1 MFFVLFGF
9 LNRSDRKSQS
19 KFLNVYFLSVFVVVV
34 SLVLRTFSMLRL
46 LFWFLFVFVFRL
58 LEIR

>member
-9 LNRSDRKSQS
+9 LNHSDRKSQS

-34 SLVLRTFSMLRL
+34 SFKNFFYVSTC
-46 LFWFLFVFVFRL
+46 FLVFVFRL